1 MSLSIVSDVAA
12 RTCGVHGAH
21 VRREDACDSIVALLG
36 CGSRVISRTQ
46 SETTRRFSCNLARR
60 WQKICATQGSSHQL
74 LELISSLL
82 TSASNPSQRLRARDF
97 SRDGTLTP
105 DLLVVLLLFM
115 VGDGNRRGYRHILDA
130 FWDQCASHDVP
141 LPAEKPVSA
150 SAFCQA
156 RAKLSDDLLRQVLHG
171 AAAKMDDSFRTVSR
185 WNGRR
190 VFAVDGCKVNLQ
202 RSEELDASFGRPE
215 GGHVPQA
222 TISCLA
228 NVMTQVPSDVV
239 IGRYGASEREMLLGH
254 LDVVRAGDVL
264 ILDRGY
270 PSHEMLRILLDHG
283 VDFVVRVPATHSF
296 EAIHDFRERD
306 GDDYRVILG
315 PAADVR
321 RGCDPVELR
330 AVRLTHP
337 SGEESFYLTSLRRAH
352 VSRAQIAELYRLRW
366 QIEELFKLEKSAYF
380 DQRQFHAKSA
390 LGVRQEILAQ
400 AIYVAV
406 ARFLLAAAAEHVDA
420 PYHAISVKSAV
431 LALAEYLARLC
442 LDDPQRALHC
452 LPRLLERIARTRD
465 ERRPGRSCPRRSFKP
480 GPRWGPKGRRGA

>member
-1 MSLSIVSDVAA
+1 M
-12 RTCGVHGAH
+12 
-21 VRREDACDSIVALLG
+21 
-36 CGSRVISRTQ
+36 
-46 SETTRRFSCNLARR
+46 
-60 WQKICATQGSSHQL
+60 
-74 LELISSLL
+74 
-82 TSASNPSQRLRARDF
+82 
-97 SRDGTLTP
+97 
-105 DLLVVLLLFM
+105 
-115 VGDGNRRGYRHILDA
+115 
-130 FWDQCASHDVP
+130 
-141 LPAEKPVSA
+141 SA

-156 RAKLSDDLLRQVLHG
+156 RAKLSDDSLRQVLHG
-171 AAAKMDDSFRTVSR
+171 AAAKMDDSFRSVSR

-254 LDVVRAGDVL
+254 LDIVRAGDVL

-366 QIEELFKLEKSAYF
+366 QIEELFKLEKSVYF
-380 DQRQFHAKSA
+380 DQRQLHARSA
-390 LGVRQEILAQ
+390 LGVRQEIIAQ

-420 PYHAISVKSAV
+420 PYHPTMPSPSRARCSRSRSTWPGSASTILNELSTV
-431 LALAEYLARLC
+431 C
-442 LDDPQRALHC
+442 LDSSNASPELATSDDRDAHAHGDPSSPDLDGVPWDVVELNGIAL
-452 LPRLLERIARTRD
+452 
-465 ERRPGRSCPRRSFKP
+465 RSPSSSSLR
-480 GPRWGPKGRRGA
+480 